1 MNPIIRSIRVF
12 STSEEALSQIFQANR
27 NLAHLHLYMSPQ
39 LLKLPSLPNQ
49 LTYLHIGNCRA
60 LTSLPKL
67 PTTLRRLV
75 VHNCPRLLLLPELP
89 ERLVSMAVDIGV
101 AHNLIDNNI
110 PKY

>member
-1 MNPIIRSIRVF
+1 MNPIIRSIRAF

-39 LLKLPSLPNQ
+39 LVKLPSLPNQ
-49 LTYLHIGNCRA
+49 LTYLHIGDCHA
-60 LTSLPKL
+60 LNSLPKL

-75 VHNCPRLLLLPELP
+75 VHNCPRLLSLPELP
-89 ERLVSMAVDIGV
+89 ERLVSMAVDIDV
-101 AHNLIDNNI
+101 AQNLIGNNI